1 MSESFDCPK
10 CGAPM
15 QYDGEKEGYK
25 ETITCPYC
33 GESVIVPENLRSH
46 ALQVINLGEA
56 SHSQVIELGGFAR
69 PTVIT
74 LDTEAPVQTAQAAKR
89 SIGGCLVASL
99 IIVVILGV
107 VAIVSMNSIKNA
119 VLGAIGSPQ
128 NNPTSD
134 MRTQIAPIVV
144 LATEAAAQ
152 WTDTPEI
159 APTAADTPTPSINTT
174 ATAQAATTL
183 TALNAL
189 AEQQRNWPVVVQEK
203 FTNDALNWNVGSDNN
218 QYAIEDISITAN
230 KYTWKLT
237 TKKSMGSF
245 SFPDMQP
252 LADMFVSVDMQMV
265 STGAFDDDEAGI
277 IFHTS
282 TKDQTFYFFGVNPNG
297 FYWLSMYDGSNWN
310 DMIPSAPSDLLKPNQ
325 VNHLAVSIQGNEILL
340 MINNSVV
347 NSFEDS
353 QLSSGG
359 AGLGLELTSAGE
371 DATVIFSNFYIRAPK
386 Q

>member
-1 MSESFDCPK
+1 
-10 CGAPM
+10 
-15 QYDGEKEGYK
+15 
-25 ETITCPYC
+25 
-33 GESVIVPENLRSH
+33 
-46 ALQVINLGEA
+46 
-56 SHSQVIELGGFAR
+56 
-69 PTVIT
+69 
-74 LDTEAPVQTAQAAKR
+74 
-89 SIGGCLVASL
+89 
-99 IIVVILGV
+99 
-107 VAIVSMNSIKNA
+107 
-119 VLGAIGSPQ
+119 
-128 NNPTSD
+128 
-134 MRTQIAPIVV
+134 MRTQIAPIVAQ
-144 LATEAAAQ
+144 ATEVAAQ
-152 WTDTPEI
+152 LTDTPEI

-174 ATAQAATTL
+174 ATAQAAVTL

-218 QYAIEDISITAN
+218 QYAIEDITIAAN

-297 FYWLSMYDGSNWN
+297 FFWLSMYDGSNWN
-310 DMIPSAPSDLLKPNQ
+310 DMIPSTPSDLLIPNQ

-347 NSFEDS
+347 NSFEDA